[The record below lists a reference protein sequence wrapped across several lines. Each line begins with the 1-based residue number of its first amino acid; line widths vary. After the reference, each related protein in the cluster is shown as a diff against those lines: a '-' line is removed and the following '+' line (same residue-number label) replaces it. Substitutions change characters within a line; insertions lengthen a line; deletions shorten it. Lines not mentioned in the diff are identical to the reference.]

1 MACHQFLNSDGF
13 VKNPGAQY
21 GAAGLF
27 ADLSHKGAV
36 MSQITDVYAR
46 EILDSRGN
54 PTLEVEVFLQ
64 GGGMGRAAVPSG
76 ASTGEREALE
86 LRDGDKSRYLGK
98 GVQKAVANVNDQIAD
113 QVIGMEA
120 SDQVGVDKAMCELD
134 GTEYKSNLGANA
146 ILGVSLAV
154 AKAAADEA
162 GLPLYQYIGGANAKE
177 LPLPMM
183 NIINGGAHADN
194 NVDIQEFMIMPAG
207 AENFAEALR
216 MGAEIFHSLKVVL
229 KGKGYNTSV
238 GDEGGFAPNLKS
250 NEEALEVIMEA
261 IVKAGYKPGDDVLL
275 ALDVAS
281 SELFKNGKYVLENEA
296 QPEKTADQLI
306 DFYENLV
313 NKYPIISIEDGMAEN
328 DWDGWKKLTDRLGKR
343 IQIVGDDVFVTNP
356 AILKQGIDK
365 GIANSILI
373 KLNQIG
379 TLTETLDTI
388 EMAKRAGYTTV
399 ISHRS
404 GETEDTTLADL
415 AVAVNAGQIKTGSL
429 CRTDRICKYN
439 QLLRI
444 EDELDDVAIFR
455 GKDVFYNLKK

>member
-1 MACHQFLNSDGF
+1 
-13 VKNPGAQY
+13 
-21 GAAGLF
+21 
-27 ADLSHKGAV
+27 
-36 MSQITDVYAR
+36 MSEIVDIYAR

-54 PTLEVEVFLQ
+54 PTLECEVFLES
-64 GGGMGRAAVPSG
+64 GAFGRAAVPSG

-86 LRDGDKSRYLGK
+86 LRDGDKGRYLGK
-98 GVQKAVANVNDQIAD
+98 GVRQAVDNVNNRIAD
-113 QVIGMEA
+113 ELIGMEA
-120 SDQVGVDKAMCELD
+120 SDQVGIDQRMLEID
-134 GTEYKSNLGANA
+134 GTEFKSTLGANA

-154 AKAAADEA
+154 AKAAAEEA
-162 GLPLYQYIGGANAKE
+162 GMPLYKYIGGANARE

-194 NVDIQEFMIMPAG
+194 NVDIQEFMVMPAG
-207 AENFAEALR
+207 ACCFSEALR
-216 MGAEIFHSLKVVL
+216 MGAEIFHALKSVL
-229 KGKGYNTSV
+229 KAKGYNTAV

-261 IVKAGYKPGDDVLL
+261 IVKAGYKPGDDVVL

-281 SELFKNGKYVLENEA
+281 SELFDKEKGIYVLENET
-296 QPEKTADQLI
+296 QKEKTPTQMV

-313 NKYPIISIEDGMAEN
+313 NKYPIVSIEDGMAEN
-328 DWDGWKKLTDRLGKR
+328 DWDGWKLLTERLGKR
-343 IQIVGDDVFVTNP
+343 IQLVGDDLFVTNP
-356 AILKQGIDK
+356 AILKQGIQK

-379 TLTETLDTI
+379 TLTETLEAI

-415 AVAVNAGQIKTGSL
+415 AVAVNSGQIKTGSL
-429 CRTDRICKYN
+429 CRTDRVAKYN

-444 EDELDDVAIFR
+444 EDELDSIAVFK
-455 GKDVFYNLKK
+455 GHEVFYNIRK

>member
-1 MACHQFLNSDGF
+1 MD
-13 VKNPGAQY
+13 
-21 GAAGLF
+21 
-27 ADLSHKGAV
+27 AD
-36 MSQITDVYAR
+36 
-46 EILDSRGN
+46 
-54 PTLEVEVFLQ
+54 
-64 GGGMGRAAVPSG
+64 
-76 ASTGEREALE
+76 
-86 LRDGDKSRYLGK
+86 
-98 GVQKAVANVNDQIAD
+98 
-113 QVIGMEA
+113 
-120 SDQVGVDKAMCELD
+120 DQVGIDMKMIELD
-134 GTEYKSNLGANA
+134 GTEYKSKLGANA

-154 AKAAADEA
+154 AKAAAEEA
-162 GLPLYQYIGGANAKE
+162 GLPLYKYIGGANARE

-207 AENFAEALR
+207 AGSFKEALR
-216 MGAEIFHSLKVVL
+216 MGAEIFHALKGVL
-229 KGKGYNTSV
+229 KGKGYNTAV

-261 IVKAGYKPGDDVLL
+261 IVKAGYKPGEDILL

-281 SELFKNGKYVLENEA
+281 SELFDKEKGVYTLENEV
-296 QPEKTADQLI
+296 QKVKTREEMV

-328 DWDGWKKLTDRLGKR
+328 DWDGWKQLTDRLGKR
-343 IQIVGDDVFVTNP
+343 IQIVGDDLFVTNP
-356 AILKQGIDK
+356 KILKEGIQK

-379 TLTETLDTI
+379 TLTETLEAI
-388 EMAKRAGYTTV
+388 EMAKCAGYTTV

-429 CRTDRICKYN
+429 CRTDRVAKYN

-444 EDELDDVAIFR
+444 EDELDSTSIFK
-455 GKDVFYNLKK
+455 GHDVFYNVKK

>member
-1 MACHQFLNSDGF
+1 
-13 VKNPGAQY
+13 
-21 GAAGLF
+21 
-27 ADLSHKGAV
+27 
-36 MSQITDVYAR
+36 MSEIVDVYAR

-54 PTLEVEVFLQ
+54 PTLEVEVFLES
-64 GGGMGRAAVPSG
+64 GAFGRAAVPSG

-86 LRDGDKSRYLGK
+86 LRDGDKTRYLGK
-98 GVQKAVANVNDQIAD
+98 GVLKAVDNVNNRIAD
-113 QVIGMEA
+113 ELIGMDA
-120 SDQVGVDKAMCELD
+120 DDQVGIDMKMLELD
-134 GTEYKSNLGANA
+134 GTDYKSNLGANA

-154 AKAAADEA
+154 AKAAAEEA
-162 GLPLYQYIGGANAKE
+162 GQPLYKYIGGAGARE

-207 AENFAEALR
+207 AKSFAEALR
-216 MGAEIFHSLKVVL
+216 MGAEIFHALKSVL
-229 KGKGYNTSV
+229 KGKGYNTAV

-261 IVKAGYKPGDDVLL
+261 IVKAGYKPGEDVLL

-281 SELFKNGKYVLENEA
+281 SELFKDGKYTLENETQKVKSPA
-296 QPEKTADQLI
+296 EMV

-328 DWDGWKKLTDRLGKR
+328 DWDGWKLMTDRLGKR
-343 IQIVGDDVFVTNP
+343 IQIVGDDLFVTNP
-356 AILKQGIDK
+356 KILREGIQK

-379 TLTETLDTI
+379 TLTETLEAI

-415 AVAVNAGQIKTGSL
+415 AVAVNSGQIKTGSL
-429 CRTDRICKYN
+429 CRTDRVAKYN

-444 EDELDDVAIFR
+444 EDELDSTALFK
-455 GKDVFYNLKK
+455 GHDVFYNIKK